1 MPDEQNNELTERQ
14 RFWLRHLR
22 ACEVSGQTS
31 IDYART
37 HGLKVKSLYS
47 ARKALAEKGALPPA
61 PTPVNG
67 FQRIQVVDHDR
78 GSGSGKQWHVQLPNG
93 LAVSFDG
100 KVDADSL
107 SLVLTTAAALP

>member
-1 MPDEQNNELTERQ
+1 MPEEQNEALTERQ

-22 ACEVSGQTS
+22 ACKVSGQTS
-31 IDYART
+31 IDYARV

-47 ARKALAEKGALPPA
+47 ARKALAEKGVLPPE
-61 PTPVNG
+61 PPQVNG
-67 FQRIQVVDHDR
+67 FQRVQMVDNHR
-78 GSGSGKQWHVQLPNG
+78 GEGKQWHVQLPNG

-100 KVDADSL
+100 RVDAATL

>member
-1 MPDEQNNELTERQ
+1 MPEEQNDELTERQ

-47 ARKALAEKGALPPA
+47 ARQALAEKAALPPA
-61 PTPVNG
+61 PPSVKG
-67 FQRIQVVDHDR
+67 FQRVQVVGRSRD
-78 GSGSGKQWHVQLPNG
+78 SSKQWHVQLPNG

-100 KVDADSL
+100 KVDADTL
-107 SLVLTTAAALP
+107 SLVLTIAAALP

>member
-1 MPDEQNNELTERQ
+1 MPEEQNDELTERQ

-31 IDYART
+31 IDYARA

-61 PTPVNG
+61 PPVNG
-67 FQRIQVVDHDR
+67 FQRVQVVDHKRD
-78 GSGSGKQWHVQLPNG
+78 SGKQWHIQLPNG

-100 KVDADSL
+100 KVDADTL

>member
-1 MPDEQNNELTERQ
+1 MPEEQNDELTERQ

-47 ARKALAEKGALPPA
+47 ARKALAEKGVLPPA
-61 PTPVNG
+61 PPPVNA
-67 FQRIQVVDHDR
+67 FQRVKVFDHNRD
-78 GSGSGKQWHVQLPNG
+78 SAKQWHIQLPNG
-93 LAVSFDG
+93 LTVSFDG
-100 KVDADSL
+100 KVDSDTL

>member
-1 MPDEQNNELTERQ
+1 MSDEQSDELTERQ

-31 IDYART
+31 IDYARV
-37 HGLKVKSLYS
+37 HGLKVKSLYA

-61 PTPVNG
+61 PPPVNG
-67 FQRIQVVDHDR
+67 FQRVQVVDRKRD
-78 GSGSGKQWHVQLPNG
+78 SGKQWHIQLPNG

-100 KVDADSL
+100 KVDADAL
-107 SLVLTTAAALP
+107 SLVLTTAAALS

>member
-1 MPDEQNNELTERQ
+1 MVDEQNDELTERQ

-31 IDYART
+31 IDYARA

-47 ARKALAEKGALPPA
+47 ARKALAEKGALPPPPA
-61 PTPVNG
+61 LNG
-67 FQRIQVVDHDR
+67 FQRIPVVDRNRDTA
-78 GSGSGKQWHVQLPNG
+78 KQWHIQLPNG

-100 KVDADSL
+100 KVDADTL

>member
-1 MPDEQNNELTERQ
+1 MPEEQNDELTERQ

-31 IDYART
+31 IDYAKA

-61 PTPVNG
+61 PPPVNG
-67 FQRIQVVDHDR
+67 FQRIQLVDHKRD
-78 GSGSGKQWHVQLPNG
+78 GGKQWHIQLPNG

-100 KVDADSL
+100 KVDADTL
-107 SLVLTTAAALP
+107 SLILTTATALP

>member
-1 MPDEQNNELTERQ
+1 MSDEQNDELTERQ

-37 HGLKVKSLYS
+37 HGLKVKSLYA
-47 ARKALAEKGALPPA
+47 ARKALAEKGVLPPA
-61 PTPVNG
+61 PPPVNG
-67 FQRIQVVDHDR
+67 FQRVQVVDPNRD
-78 GSGSGKQWHVQLPNG
+78 SGKQWHIQLPNG

-100 KVDADSL
+100 KVDADTL
-107 SLVLTTAAALP
+107 SLVLTTAATLP

>member
-1 MPDEQNNELTERQ
+1 MPEEQNDELTERQ
-14 RFWLRHLR
+14 RFWLSHLR

-31 IDYART
+31 IDYARV
-37 HGLKVKSLYS
+37 HGLKVKSLYG

-61 PTPVNG
+61 PPPVSG
-67 FQRIQVVDHDR
+67 FQRVQVVDHNRD
-78 GSGSGKQWHVQLPNG
+78 GGKQWHVQLPNG

-100 KVDADSL
+100 KVDADTL

>member
-1 MPDEQNNELTERQ
+1 MPEEQNDELTERQ

-31 IDYART
+31 IDYAKA

-47 ARKALAEKGALPPA
+47 ARKALAEKGALPPT
-61 PTPVNG
+61 PPPVNG
-67 FQRIQVVDHDR
+67 FQRIKVAGNPR
-78 GSGSGKQWHVQLPNG
+78 AGERQWHVQLPNG

-100 KVDADSL
+100 KVDADTL
-107 SLVLTTAAALP
+107 SLVLTTAASLQ

>member
-1 MPDEQNNELTERQ
+1 MPDEPNDELTERQ

-31 IDYART
+31 IDYAGA

-47 ARKALAEKGALPPA
+47 ARKVLAEKGVLPPA
-61 PTPVNG
+61 PPPVNG
-67 FQRIQVVDHDR
+67 FQRAQVVDHNRD
-78 GSGSGKQWHVQLPNG
+78 SGKQWHIQLPNG
-93 LAVSFDG
+93 IAVSFDG
-100 KVDADSL
+100 KLDADAL

>member
-1 MPDEQNNELTERQ
+1 MPDEQDGDLTKRQ

-61 PTPVNG
+61 PPPVND
-67 FQRIQVVDHDR
+67 FQRVQVVDKPR
-78 GSGSGKQWHVQLPNG
+78 AGERQWHVQLPNG

-100 KVDADSL
+100 KVDADTL
-107 SLVLTTAAALP
+107 SLILTTAAALP